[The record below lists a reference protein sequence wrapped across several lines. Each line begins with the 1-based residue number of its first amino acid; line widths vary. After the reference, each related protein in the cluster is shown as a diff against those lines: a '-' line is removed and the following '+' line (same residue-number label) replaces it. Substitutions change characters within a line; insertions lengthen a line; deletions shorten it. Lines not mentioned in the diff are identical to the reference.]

1 MANLTQSWG
10 PLLIS
15 LLPLKTMLHR
25 ENNSTAIIK
34 AIVYIPPLRLVLPR
48 TLAFI
53 DTPGQTA
60 DSALVK
66 TKKLRKIGLIL
77 FKHEFMA
84 SIDIQRSH
92 SKPLKD
98 AKKSVERV
106 AKHIADK
113 FDVEYQWDGNTLNFS
128 RTGVHGSIA
137 VTAKDIH
144 VSVNLS
150 FMLMMIKS
158 SVEKEI
164 HRYIEDEF
172 K

>member
-15 LLPLKTMLHR
+15 LLPLKHCYTR
-25 ENNSTAIIK
+25 NIIPRQSSL
-34 AIVYIPPLRLVLPR
+34 PPEQFSPDVTPRLEPWL
-48 TLAFI
+48 LK
-53 DTPGQTA
+53 DKQEQTSG
-60 DSALVK
+60 SALVK
-66 TKKLRKIGLIL
+66 TKKLRRIGLTL

-106 AKHIADK
+106 AKHINDK
-113 FDVEYQWDGNTLNFS
+113 FDVEYQWDENTLNFS
-128 RTGVHGSIA
+128 RSGVDGSIA
-137 VTAKDIH
+137 VTAKDLH

-158 SVEKEI
+158 SVENEI
-164 HRYIEDEF
+164 HRYLDDEF